1 MALLTPDVNYFGLDI
16 GSTALRLVQLKKTGA
31 NPALVTYGS
40 AQLPAGMAVSD
51 SHSNQESLASS
62 IKQLIKDT
70 GVSTNHV
77 VVGLSASNLFA
88 SVITTPKLTGA
99 ELDKGIKFQAD
110 QYIPMSLDQVKLDWA
125 VVGPGKNENE
135 QEVLLVAAPNTVAE
149 KYAAIMELAGL
160 EIVALEAN
168 ATALIRSLV
177 RDKSKAV
184 FVLDIGHLSSEMA
197 ISYNGNPYLVRSINI
212 GGGTFVKAVAQN
224 LKLDDTQ
231 AEQFTYRFGLTSA
244 KLEGEV
250 LKSLKPSVDSLVAE
264 VDKSSKYFLGRYPG
278 VKLEKI
284 IITGATTKLPE
295 LPKYLAN
302 ATGLPVELGN
312 AWGGVSYPSGQ
323 QDNLMAVSDQY
334 SVAVGLAQR
343 TMVA

>member
-1 MALLTPDVNYFGLDI
+1 MALLSPDTNYFGLDI
-16 GSTALRLVQLKKTGA
+16 GSTALKLVQLKKTGS

-40 AQLPAGMAVSD
+40 VEMPPGMAMSD
-51 SHSNQESLASS
+51 AHSNQESLASL
-62 IKQLIKDT
+62 IRQLVKDT

-88 SVITTPKLTGA
+88 SVITTPKLSGA
-99 ELDKGIKFQAD
+99 ELSKGIKYQAD

-125 VVGPGKNENE
+125 VVGPGKSENE
-135 QEVLLVAAPNTVAE
+135 QEVLLVAAPNTAAE
-149 KYAAIMELAGL
+149 KYASIMELAGL

-184 FVLDIGHLSSEMA
+184 FVLDIGQYSSELA
-197 ISYNGNPYLVRSINI
+197 ISYNGNPYLIRSVNI
-212 GGGTFVKAVAQN
+212 GGGTFIKAVAQN

-231 AEQFTYRFGLTSA
+231 AQQFTYRFGLTSA

-250 LKSLKPSVDSLVAE
+250 LKSLKPSVDSLISE

-284 IITGATTKLPE
+284 IITGSTTKLPE

-312 AWGGVSYPSGQ
+312 AWGQVSYPSGQ
-323 QDNLMAVSDQY
+323 QDTLMSVADQY
-334 SVAVGLAQR
+334 AVAVGLAQR
-343 TMVA
+343 SMLA